1 MPLLLSTTRR
11 AVWSASHVSK
21 QQPYQPHLT
30 TIRLQRALRQ
40 QGLGGELAHP
50 RQRRR
55 CSNSYST
62 AKAQGLRRWKH
73 VIGRRVHLRAI
84 ALVPA
89 SSAIIPS

>member
-55 CSNSYST
+55 CSNSYSKST
-62 AKAQGLRRWKH
+62 GLASPEACDRPSCP
-73 VIGRRVHLRAI
+73 
-84 ALVPA
+84 PA
-89 SSAIIPS
+89 SNCSRAR